1 MKVIDEPTWTSAAP
15 EAKPQILSKI
25 DDQHL
30 SNILWFNETFNGWTR
45 YNSKV
50 HFLMG
55 LELAKREIE
64 RLPWKPLPVLSEIQ
78 ELKRM
83 GMIHVS
89 GNIIKSR
96 DLYSGNRHDHEIIG
110 SISHID
116 GWEDI

>member
-1 MKVIDEPTWTSAAP
+1 MNPEKEITWTSAAP
-15 EAKPQILSKI
+15 GAKPQKLSEI

-30 SNILWFNETFNGWTR
+30 SNILWFNEVLCGRTR
-45 YNSKV
+45 YNCEV

-64 RLPWKPLPVLSEIQ
+64 RLPWKPLPVLTEIQ

-89 GNIIKSR
+89 GKIIKG
-96 DLYSGNRHDHEIIG
+96 DIYSGNSNDYQVIG

-116 GWEDI
+116 GWEDM